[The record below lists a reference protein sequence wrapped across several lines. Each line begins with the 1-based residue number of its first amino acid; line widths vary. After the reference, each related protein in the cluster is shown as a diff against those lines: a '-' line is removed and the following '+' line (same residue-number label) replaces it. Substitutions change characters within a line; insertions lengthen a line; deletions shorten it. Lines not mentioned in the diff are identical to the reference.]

1 MTEIEVSPEHAADPN
16 TRRVGILVGVVGIFL
31 SVVTIAS
38 HRSHTQAVIHR
49 TESNDQ
55 WAFYQAKK
63 IRENSSDVALELLQ
77 SLAPDAAKAAPMAQK
92 LETARDKYADDAK
105 EIMKDAQAKDAESEI
120 EEQRALRFDIG
131 EGLLELGLVLCS
143 LYFLARKSFFPILGT
158 VSAIAGLAMGI
169 SGWWLGG

>member
-1 MTEIEVSPEHAADPN
+1 MTEIEVTPEHAADPN

-38 HRSHTQAVIHR
+38 HRAHTQAVIHR

-63 IRENSSDVALELLQ
+63 IRENTSEVALTLIE
-77 SLAPDAAKAAPMAQK
+77 SLVSEPAKAAAAVHK

-105 EIMKDAQAKDAESEI
+105 QIMKEAQAKDAKSEI

-131 EGLLELGLVLCS
+131 EGMLELGLVLCS
-143 LYFLARKSFFPILGT
+143 LYFLARKSFFPIFGIL
-158 VSAIAGLAMGI
+158 AAAGGIAMGI
-169 SGWWLGG
+169 AGWML